1 MDYKYI
7 EQLVERYFQCETSL
21 EEEQIL
27 RTFFSQKD
35 VPAALEPYRSL
46 FVYEQSEPK
55 EDRLGE
61 DFDQRILALIEED
74 QPKVKAR
81 VITMEQ
87 RFRPLLRAAAVV
99 GVILTIG
106 LAAQMPYGKKN
117 DVDAEK
123 FAAMHSKDSAD
134 ALQPA
139 VAMRDSGTVN
149 LGVGHVGVPVPSEEI
164 SVE

>member
-7 EQLVERYFQCETSL
+7 EQLLERYFQCETSL

-27 RTFFSQKD
+27 RSFFSQKE
-35 VPAALEPYRSL
+35 VPVSLQPYRSL

-87 RFRPLLRAAAVV
+87 RLRPLLRAAAVV
-99 GVILTIG
+99 GIILTIG
-106 LAAQMPYGKKN
+106 LAAQMPYERKSG
-117 DVDAEK
+117 VDAEQ
-123 FAAMHSKDSAD
+123 FAAMHSKDSASS
-134 ALQPA
+134 LNPS
-139 VAMRDSGTVN
+139 VAMNDSVKA
-149 LGVGHVGVPVPSEEI
+149 GV
-164 SVE
+164 SVAHAETSIANDGIRTE